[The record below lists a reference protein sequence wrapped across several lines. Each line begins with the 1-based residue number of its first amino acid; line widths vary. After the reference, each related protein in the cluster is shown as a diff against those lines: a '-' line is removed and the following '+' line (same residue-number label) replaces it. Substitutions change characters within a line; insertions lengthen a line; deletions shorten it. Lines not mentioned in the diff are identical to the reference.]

1 MLGLLGALGGAAAIE
16 IRKMRR
22 KDDQVQLLKEKEY
35 HLRLLLEQKDQELQE
50 ERQLKTEV
58 EAQMQQLSIAATA
71 SQEEMESLKH
81 QKLSLEEQAQE
92 LSRANEDMQKM
103 SAVNAAV
110 MLYQQNLL
118 LNSKSE
124 LQRELDELALERQ
137 RLCKEIEELQHREQE
152 TTARFGDDLA
162 ALKGQVSDILTR
174 LLGND
179 ISEEQAVRDMKALG
193 CEIEFVPAPDTHRS
207 KHMIADQEWGAG
219 NTYVMDSPM
228 KMQRLMSAMMTPRIM
243 GAQTDDKELARL
255 AQMSFPNIKDPAA
268 TPRFTLSWLQDKH
281 GEASSSTPRVLLSA
295 AGEPSS
301 GANAIVSAAAE
312 AAASRTGNPPAL
324 TDTASDVIKSG
335 RDDTDTV
342 AKPMGVTGDH
352 LTFSPDRKAKKKQS
366 SGMGFR
372 LAGNSF
378 FGGVAAKKDKMS
390 DNLLQQ
396 MPTDDF
402 IPAGRDLAT
411 R

>member
-1 MLGLLGALGGAAAIE
+1 
-16 IRKMRR
+16 
-22 KDDQVQLLKEKEY
+22 
-35 HLRLLLEQKDQELQE
+35 
-50 ERQLKTEV
+50 
-58 EAQMQQLSIAATA
+58 MQ
-71 SQEEMESLKH
+71 
-81 QKLSLEEQAQE
+81 
-92 LSRANEDMQKM
+92 
-103 SAVNAAV
+103 
-110 MLYQQNLL
+110 
-118 LNSKSE
+118 
-124 LQRELDELALERQ
+124 
-137 RLCKEIEELQHREQE
+137 
-152 TTARFGDDLA
+152 
-162 ALKGQVSDILTR
+162 
-174 LLGND
+174 
-179 ISEEQAVRDMKALG
+179 
-193 CEIEFVPAPDTHRS
+193 
-207 KHMIADQEWGAG
+207 
-219 NTYVMDSPM
+219 
-228 KMQRLMSAMMTPRIM
+228 
-243 GAQTDDKELARL
+243 
-255 AQMSFPNIKDPAA
+255 
-268 TPRFTLSWLQDKH
+268 
-281 GEASSSTPRVLLSA
+281 ASSSTPRVLLSA

-352 LTFSPDRKAKKKQS
+352 LTFSPDRKVGLHAQHSALIYMASGLQLASPCSVVKVVCKNGFQDSLLCRVAVVLCTVHRSFAILTAISYVTDICLLLTQAKKKQS